1 MRRSRRSFAL
11 SDIVHLFAGLA
22 ALAGAAA
29 GLGGCT
35 GADVARVYGY
45 QGAAVETG
53 SIDVSGQSSG
63 MSRVQQDAI
72 IGEAIAAHEMRRP

>member
-1 MRRSRRSFAL
+1 MRRSRRSLAL
-11 SDIVHLFAGLA
+11 SHIVHLAAGLA

-35 GADVARVYGY
+35 GADIARVYGY
-45 QGAAVETG
+45 QAAAIETG
-53 SIDVSGQSSG
+53 SIDVSGHASG
-63 MSRVQQDAI
+63 MSRLQQDAI